1 MRFLRTGI
9 AALAC
14 TAFLAA
20 CGGEDDSLPQTEV
33 VTPST
38 TEAQVSDEPIT
49 TEDFIAAGDEL
60 CVETFSAVSAA
71 EEDETDEAELYATRA
86 NLYEEMV
93 EDLQSLGTPE
103 DEEGLEDLY
112 SAATDLADANNEAAA
127 AAEDGDD
134 TALTAADDAAEAS
147 LATFQ
152 ASAVSFGLEDCGDA
166 AAGLPADTGGAPVG
180 TVPGTT
186 TPVPV
191 EPAPVEPVPV
201 PVEPAPVPEPVPEP
215 APAPAPPTDTGG
227 APPAPPPEPVEP
239 APSTGGGGIGP
250 G

>member
-1 MRFLRTGI
+1 MRFFRTGV

-49 TEDFIAAGDEL
+49 TDDFLAAGDEI

-71 EEDETDEAELYATRA
+71 EEDETDEAELYETRA
-86 NLYEEMV
+86 NLYEEML
-93 EDLQSLGTPE
+93 EELQSLGTPE
-103 DEEGLEDLY
+103 DDEGLEDLY
-112 SAATDLADANNEAAA
+112 SAATDLAETNDDAAI

-134 TALTAADDAAEAS
+134 TALTEADSAADTALS
-147 LATFQ
+147 SFQ
-152 ASAVSFGLEDCGDA
+152 AAAVSFGFEDCGNA
-166 AAGLPADTGGAPVG
+166 AAGIPVDTGGDVPG
-180 TVPGTT
+180 TTVPGTT
-186 TPVPV
+186 TPVPT
-191 EPAPVEPVPV
+191 EPV
-201 PVEPAPVPEPVPEP
+201 PVEPAPVPVEPAPAPEPAPVPVPEP
-215 APAPAPPTDTGG
+215 APPPDSGGAAPTPAP
-227 APPAPPPEPVEP
+227 EP
-239 APSTGGGGIGP
+239 APTPDTGGGGIGP